1 MSKKQIEH
9 NKYYYEKNTEINN
22 FHITNEDSFNNV
34 FKSKLSKKFKN
45 LKINTEKNTEI
56 NFFHITNED
65 SFNIVFKN

>member
-45 LKINTEKNTEI
+45 LKKLFINLI
-56 NFFHITNED
+56 
-65 SFNIVFKN
+65 